1 MIMNIMSVIK
11 GLSKCH
17 DKVFLSLLRHLKACG
32 RIFLFSRAEVA
43 EKSGKC
49 LEGKVCTLKP
59 PLEHVTE
66 HLCFEG

>member
-32 RIFLFSRAEVA
+32 RIFLFSRGQ
-43 EKSGKC
+43 KLQNS
-49 LEGKVCTLKP
+49 LESAWKGRYAP
-59 PLEHVTE
+59 
-66 HLCFEG
+66 